1 MAETP
6 WDVIIVGQG
15 LAGTTLAW
23 YLRHAGWR
31 ALILDPEETVTSSRI
46 AAGLITPITGKRL
59 ALSRNFNLFS
69 TEARTF
75 YRRIEQET
83 GSSIFQDRIAIRVF
97 GSDAERMKWSR
108 RQSEPDFAEHM
119 ADPQPSPLLTA
130 GLGEAPHGG
139 FAMKAAQ
146 LDVPAYLDASRKT
159 LECRRASVDWKRDV
173 HIDTEGV
180 NVQGER
186 ARYVVSC
193 EGYDVTRNPYFAWL
207 PFRAAKGDIL
217 TVRFQQPLP
226 PRTLHRGI
234 WVAPTAEADVFLVGA
249 TYEREQLDKV
259 PTSTARVEIEDR
271 LKRLL
276 QVAYTVEDHRA
287 AVRPIISTNK
297 AFAGFHPET
306 PRLGYFNGL
315 GSKGSLRAPW
325 HARQFTEVLCT
336 GAALPEIMDIDH
348 HV

>member
-23 YLRHAGWR
+23 HLRQAGWKV
-31 ALILDPEETVTSSRI
+31 LILDPQDSVTSSRI

-59 ALSRNFNLFS
+59 ALSRNYNLFS
-69 TEARTF
+69 LEARTF

-83 GSSIFQDRIAIRVF
+83 GRSFFHDRVAIRLF
-97 GSDAERMKWSR
+97 GSDAERAKWSKR
-108 RQSEPDFAEHM
+108 RSEPEFSEQM
-119 ADPQPSPLLTA
+119 ADPQPSPLLA
-130 GLGEAPHGG
+130 AELGEAPHGG

-146 LDVPAYLDASRKT
+146 LDVPIYLDASREK
-159 LECRRASVDWKRDV
+159 LDWRRATVDWERDV
-173 HIDTEGV
+173 RFDTDGV
-180 NVQGER
+180 EVQEDR
-186 ARYVVSC
+186 ARYVISC
-193 EGYDVTRNPYFAWL
+193 EGYDVTRNPYFQWL
-207 PFRAAKGDIL
+207 GFRAAKGDIL

-234 WVAPTAEADVFLVGA
+234 WVAPTREDDVFLVGA
-249 TYEREQLDKV
+249 TYEREKLDHH
-259 PTSTARVEIEDR
+259 PTAEARKEIEDR
-271 LKRLL
+271 LKALL
-276 QVAYTVEDHRA
+276 CVPYTVEDHRA

-297 AFAGFHPET
+297 AFAGFHPDKS
-306 PRLGYFNGL
+306 RLAYFNGL

-325 HARQFTEVLCT
+325 HARKFTEVLCE
-336 GAALPEIMDIDH
+336 GAALPEVMDIEH